1 MNRKEAGFTL
11 IELVVTLV
19 VLAITI
25 VIAAPSFAGLL
36 QRSRESGTYHLL
48 TTSLAG
54 ARMRAIRDSAPV
66 TVCPSADGRSC
77 RADGIW
83 TDGWIIYRDPER
95 GDQPAS
101 EAAVVQQFDGLKSG
115 LRLRGTNGRR
125 RVRFLPSGWAYGSN
139 ISIRLCDSE
148 HLLGNI
154 VVNTGGRPRV
164 SRQTGPAICPFGT
177 GSHEKGPV

>member
-11 IELVVTLV
+11 IELFVTLA

-25 VIAAPSFAGLL
+25 ATAAPSFAGLL
-36 QRSRESGTYHLL
+36 QRSRESSTYHLL

-54 ARMRAIRDSAPV
+54 ARLRAIRDSAPV
-66 TVCPSADGRSC
+66 TVCPSADGRTC

-83 TDGWIIYRDPER
+83 TDGWIIYRDPR
-95 GDQPAS
+95 RSDQPTS
-101 EAAVVQQFDGLKSG
+101 DAAVIQQFDSLKPG
-115 LRLRGTNGRR
+115 LRLRSTKGRK

-139 ISIRLCDSE
+139 LSIRLCSSE
-148 HLLGNI
+148 RLLGSV
-154 VVNTGGRPRV
+154 VVNNGGRPRV
-164 SRQTGPAICPFGT
+164 GRQAGPADCPFGT